1 MSTTYS
7 VTRDQIISSALRKLG
22 VLELGATPDSDTISN
37 SSQVL
42 NLMIKQWMT
51 DGIKLWT
58 VVEYTLPLVASKNSY
73 TIGPSGDLVAD
84 KPLRLIQAF
93 LRNIQVSPNVD
104 TPMQIFSK
112 EQYNVLGSKNSTG
125 TPNSVFL
132 DPNTTYSTVYI
143 YLTPDSNTA
152 TNYQMHLVVQKPIDD
167 ILTSIS
173 IPNFP
178 VEWMQ
183 ALTWGLADQLALEYG
198 LPVNHRQEINL
209 RSEKYK
215 SQLEDWDVEYSS
227 TYFTP
232 DTRMRMSR

>member
-7 VTRDQIISSALRKLG
+7 VSRDQIISSALRKLG
-22 VLELGATPDSDTISN
+22 VLELGATPDSDTVTN
-37 SSQVL
+37 SAQAL

-58 VVEYTLPLVASKNSY
+58 VVEYTLPLVANKNSY
-73 TIGPSGDLVAD
+73 TIGPSGDLVTD
-84 KPLRLIQAF
+84 KPLKLIQAF
-93 LRNIQVSPNVD
+93 LRNTQVTPNID

-143 YLTPDSNTA
+143 YLTPDSNVA

-167 ILTSIS
+167 ILTSS
-173 IPNFP
+173 SVPNFP

-183 ALTWGLADQLALEYG
+183 SLVWGLADQLALEYG
-198 LPVNHRQEINL
+198 LPVNHRQEISM
-209 RSEKYK
+209 RAEKYK
-215 SQLEDWDVEYSS
+215 SQLEDWDVESSS
-227 TYFTP
+227 TFFTP
-232 DTRMRMSR
+232 DTRMGMHR

>member
-22 VLELGATPDSDTISN
+22 VLELGATPDTDTVN
-37 SSQVL
+37 NGAQVL

-58 VVEYTLPLVASKNSY
+58 IVEDVLPLVANKNSY
-73 TIGPSGDLVAD
+73 TIGPSGDLVTD

-93 LRNIQVSPNVD
+93 LRNIQVTPNVD

-132 DPNTTYSTVYI
+132 DPNTTYSTAYI
-143 YLTPDSNTA
+143 YLTPDSNVA
-152 TNYQMHLVVQKPIDD
+152 TNYQMHLVVQKPIED
-167 ILTSIS
+167 ILTATSV
-173 IPNFP
+173 PNFP

-198 LPVNHRQEINL
+198 LPVNHRQEIMT
-209 RSEKYK
+209 RAESYK
-215 SQLEDWDVEYSS
+215 SKLEDWDVENSS